1 MTAKTEA
8 GVERSAWVDVL
19 LQDGTIVRVR
29 DAVAGDRGQLVD
41 LHLQLSDLG
50 RYRRFFHVGH
60 FDSTHFVDQ
69 LLPQL
74 ASGDAVAKVAVVDG
88 RIVALASA
96 TSTGDGAAELGLV
109 VADQHAHR
117 GLATLLLEHLA
128 FAAAGAGITELVAY
142 VLADNAAVFDVL
154 RHVGFEIASTPHQET
169 VEVRFPIRLTD
180 RVLEAMITRE
190 QRADA
195 DSLRALL
202 RPRSVAVIGAS
213 RQEDHAGHQVV
224 RNLLRAGF
232 TGKVYPVNPHCDYL
246 LGLRCHGSIRE
257 VAPVDLAVVAVPA
270 AQVLEVVRECAD
282 SGVRDL
288 VILSSGFAEDGPEG
302 CRRQDEMLAIARGAG
317 MRVVG
322 PNCLGIA
329 NTDPEVRLDAT
340 FSPMSVG
347 RGTVAMMAQSGAVGI
362 AVLQRAEELGVG
374 LSAFIS
380 SGNKAD
386 VSCNDLLMYAA
397 EDEATDVVALYLE
410 SFGNPRKFSRLARR
424 LAARKPIVA
433 LIGGSSHAG
442 RQAAIGHTASAV
454 TSSTAVDALFQQCGV
469 IGVQGLEQLLQTTSV
484 LANQPLPAG
493 RRVGIISNAGGPGV
507 LAADACESVGLS
519 LATLSAET
527 MARIRDI
534 VPDASSEQMPVDLGS
549 GVGWEAF
556 SQVVSTVA
564 HSGEVDMLILM
575 RTPLPALSYAAFARA
590 LRTSLRAAPD
600 AETPPVTT
608 VAVMLDTHG
617 PTRPIRAGHHHV
629 PVFAF
634 PEDAARALGPI
645 ATYAEWRAAPRVPV
659 AETAAGSRATAR
671 DVVARALRATPAGGR
686 LAEPDVRQLLA
697 AYGIGVLPSVVT
709 RGVEEAVDAAAWVGY
724 PVAVKI
730 ADPDLVHRT
739 DVGGVRLGLTGP
751 DAVRAAARELLD
763 VPVEHPGLL
772 VQRQVAPG
780 IELIAGVTHDKVFG
794 PLVMVGYGGIYT
806 ELIGDRSFRLTP
818 LSRADA
824 ASALAELRTAPLLSG
839 YRGAPPQDVAA
850 VEHLLVCLGRLAE
863 DIPEIAEIDLN
874 PVIVHERGV
883 SVVDAKVRLHPAV
896 PAPDPDLRR
905 LSAPIGQVG
914 PLGSDGSA

>member
-8 GVERSAWVDVL
+8 GVERTAWVDVL
-19 LQDGTIVRVR
+19 LQDGTIARVR
-29 DAVAGDRGQLVD
+29 DAVPEDRDQLVD
-41 LHLQLSDLG
+41 LHIQLSDLG

-60 FDSTHFVDQ
+60 FDSAHFVDQ

-74 ASGDAVAKVAVVDG
+74 ARGDAVAKVAVVDG

-128 FAAAGAGITELVAY
+128 VAATGAGMTELVAY

-154 RHVGFEIASTPHQET
+154 RHVGFDITSTPHQET

-213 RQEDHAGHQVV
+213 RHEDHAGHQVV

-246 LGLRCHGSIRE
+246 LGLRCYGSISE
-257 VAPVDLAVVAVPA
+257 VAPVDLAIVAVPA

-288 VILSSGFAEDGPEG
+288 VILSSGFAEAGPDG
-302 CRRQDEMLAIARGAG
+302 RRLQDEILAIARGAG

-329 NTDPEVRLDAT
+329 NTDPDVRLDAT
-340 FSPMSVG
+340 FSPTSAGHG
-347 RGTVAMMAQSGAVGI
+347 RVAMMAQSGAVGI
-362 AVLQRAEELGVG
+362 AVLQRADELGVG
-374 LSAFIS
+374 LSALIS

-397 EDEATDVVALYLE
+397 EDDATDVVALYLE

-442 RQAAIGHTASAV
+442 RQAAIGHTSSAV

-493 RRVGIISNAGGPGV
+493 RRVGIISNAGGPAV

-527 MARIRDI
+527 MARIREI
-534 VPDASSEQMPVDLGS
+534 VPDASSERMPVDLGS
-549 GVGWEAF
+549 GVGCEAYAE
-556 SQVVSTVA
+556 VVSTVA
-564 HSGEVDMLILM
+564 RSGEVDMLVLM

-590 LRTSLRAAPD
+590 LRTSLRAGQGAD
-600 AETPPVTT
+600 TPPVTT
-608 VAVMLDTHG
+608 VAVMLDTQG
-617 PTRPIRAGHHHV
+617 PSRPIRAGSHHV

-659 AETAAGSRATAR
+659 AETAAGSRAAAR
-671 DVVARALRATPAGGR
+671 DVVDRTLRATPAGGR

-697 AYGIGVLPSVVT
+697 AYGIGVLPSVVAG
-709 RGVEEAVDAAAWVGY
+709 GVEEAVDAATWVGY

-730 ADPDLVHRT
+730 ADPDIAHRT

-751 DAVRAAARELLD
+751 DQVRAAAQELLG
-763 VPVEHPGLL
+763 VPVDHPGLL
-772 VQRQVAPG
+772 VQRQVGAG
-780 IELIAGVTHDKVFG
+780 IELIAGVTHDDIFG
-794 PLVMVGYGGIYT
+794 PLVMVGYGGVYT
-806 ELIGDRSFRLTP
+806 ELISDRSFRLTP

-839 YRGAPPQDVAA
+839 YRGAPPPDVAA

-883 SVVDAKVRLHPAV
+883 SVVDAKVRLHPAALV
-896 PAPDPDLRR
+896 PDPDLRR
-905 LSAPIGQVG
+905 LSPPIG
-914 PLGSDGSA
+914 PAGSDGNT

>member
-1 MTAKTEA
+1 MTGGTEVGVEEA
-8 GVERSAWVDVL
+8 GPAPEDVL
-19 LQDGTIVRVR
+19 LRDGTIARVR
-29 DAVAGDRGQLVD
+29 DAVPGDRDQLVD
-41 LHLQLSDLG
+41 LHLELSDLR

-60 FDSTHFVDQ
+60 LDGAHFVDQ

-74 ASGDAVAKVAVVDG
+74 ARGDAVAKVAVVDG

-96 TSTGDGAAELGLV
+96 TSTGDGAAELGIV

-117 GLATLLLEHLA
+117 GLATLLLGHLSV
-128 FAAAGAGITELVAY
+128 AAAGAGMTELVAY

-169 VEVRFPIRLTD
+169 VEVRFPVRLTE

-190 QRADA
+190 QRTDA

-202 RPRSVAVIGAS
+202 RPGSVAVIGAS
-213 RQEDHAGHQVV
+213 RHEDHAGHQVV

-232 TGKVYPVNPHCDYL
+232 TGTVHPVNPHCDYL

-288 VILSSGFAEDGPEG
+288 VILSSGFAEAGPDGR
-302 CRRQDEMLAIARGAG
+302 RRQDELLAIARGAG

-329 NTDPEVRLDAT
+329 NTDPDVRLDAT

-347 RGTVAMMAQSGAVGI
+347 RGPVAMMAQSGAVGI

-397 EDEATDVVALYLE
+397 EDEATEVVALYLE
-410 SFGNPRKFSRLARR
+410 SFGNPRKVSRLARR

-433 LIGGSSHAG
+433 LVGGSSRAG
-442 RQAAIGHTASAV
+442 RRAAIGHTASAV
-454 TSSTAVDALFQQCGV
+454 TSPAAVEALCRQCGV

-507 LAADACESVGLS
+507 LAADACERVGLS

-527 MARIRDI
+527 TARISEI
-534 VPDASSEQMPVDLGS
+534 VPDASSEQMPLDLGS
-549 GVGWEAF
+549 GVGWEAYAE
-556 SQVVSTVA
+556 VVSAVA
-564 HSGEVDMLILM
+564 GSGEVDMLIVM
-575 RTPLPALSYAAFARA
+575 RTPMPALSYAAFARA
-590 LRTSLRAAPD
+590 LRTSSGAGPGAD
-600 AETPPVTT
+600 TPPVTT

-617 PTRPIRAGHHHV
+617 PSRPISAGSHQV

-634 PEDAARALGPI
+634 PEDAARALAPI

-659 AETAAGSRATAR
+659 AATAAASRAAAR
-671 DVVARALRATPAGGR
+671 DVIARTLRATPAGGR
-686 LAEPDVRQLLA
+686 LTEPDARQLLA
-697 AYGIGVLPSVVT
+697 AYGIGVLPSVVAG
-709 RGVEEAVDAAAWVGY
+709 GVEEAVDAATWVGY

-730 ADPDLVHRT
+730 ADPAVAHRT

-751 DAVRAAARELLD
+751 DAVRVAAQELLG
-763 VPVEHPGLL
+763 VPVAHPGVL
-772 VQRQVAPG
+772 VQRQVSTG
-780 IELIAGVTHDKVFG
+780 VELIAGVTHDEVFG
-794 PLVMVGYGGIYT
+794 PLVMVGHGGT
-806 ELIGDRSFRLTP
+806 HAELIGDRSFRLTP

-824 ASALAELRTAPLLSG
+824 ASALAELRTAPLLTG
-839 YRGAPPQDVAA
+839 YRGAPPLDVAA
-850 VEHLLVCLGRLAE
+850 VEHLLIRLGRLAE
-863 DIPEIAEIDLN
+863 DIPEIAEIDLD

-883 SVVDAKVRLHPAV
+883 SVVDAKVHVVEGLWS
-896 PAPDPDLRR
+896 
-905 LSAPIGQVG
+905 SAHG
-914 PLGSDGSA
+914 